1 MKKRGWHMKSA
12 PRIASAV
19 LLMALASLFLV
30 SAFQW
35 VAFENAR
42 ERALSLP
49 CNPSPALYRL
59 EVESFLPPGELLDE
73 AIGHRYHSG
82 ELEVVVSGKRGEQ
95 APWYGL
101 LTERLSRELNDSVSD
116 LRNFL
121 ANGSD
126 EEVEMAFQV
135 VERSYFMF
143 RLQKRLCLKNLTAV
157 TFKPVPP
164 LKWILSLRSALEN
177 LSKNENFRA
186 MLFGTVLAFLIV
198 GIFWLWLFLV
208 ARVPFKGPLKMA
220 TSFLLMV
227 ILFGSVILALKL
239 THPNGENDHPTP
251 ARPGCDVVH
260 LEDCHSMLFHV
271 ALDYMGN
278 EGRTATCETLAY
290 LEKRLRKDEM
300 ERLAEVLEPDCT

>member
-1 MKKRGWHMKSA
+1 
-12 PRIASAV
+12 
-19 LLMALASLFLV
+19 MALASLALA
-30 SAFQW
+30 STIQW
-35 VAFENAR
+35 TAFENAR
-42 ERALSLP
+42 ERALLLP
-49 CNPSPALYRL
+49 CNLSPAPYRL

-73 AIGHRYHSG
+73 AIGHRYGFSG
-82 ELEVVVSGKRGEQ
+82 ELEMVVPEKLGKPNPEYEDLY
-95 APWYGL
+95 WH
-101 LTERLSRELNDSVSD
+101 LSRELNDSVTY

-143 RLQKRLCLKNLTAV
+143 WLQERLCRKNLTAV
-157 TFKPVPP
+157 TFKPAPP
-164 LKWILSLRSALEN
+164 LKWVLSLRSALEN

-227 ILFGSVILALKL
+227 ILFGSVIPVLKL

-260 LEDCHSMLFHV
+260 LEDCHSMLFHA
-271 ALDYMGN
+271 ALDYMGD
-278 EGRTATCETLAY
+278 EKATCETLAY